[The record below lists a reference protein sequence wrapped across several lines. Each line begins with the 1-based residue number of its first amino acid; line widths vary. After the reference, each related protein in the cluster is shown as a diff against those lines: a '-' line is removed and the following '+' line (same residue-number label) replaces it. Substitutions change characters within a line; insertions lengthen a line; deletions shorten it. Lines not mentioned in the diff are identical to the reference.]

1 MEDDLHLE
9 DLLNNQKQLKLKKR
23 IKLLFLVLILIIII
37 SIIIIIIV
45 ATTTNDKSEKTQE
58 EEDIPDVFTEFNLST
73 FFYFDPVTNN
83 PCNEKNYW
91 TLFDNSTT
99 CYRFVSITNPDTNK
113 SNTIR
118 IMLDHNIGTSN
129 FFKL

>member
-1 MEDDLHLE
+1 MIDDNLHLE
-9 DLLNNQKQLKLKKR
+9 DLINNQKQTKLKKR
-23 IKLLFLVLILIIII
+23 IKLLFLLLIVIIII

-45 ATTTNDKSEKTQE
+45 ATTNDESEKTPE

-73 FFYFDPVTNN
+73 FFFFDPVTNN

-91 TLFDNSTT
+91 TPFDNSTT

-118 IMLDHNIGTSN
+118 IMLDHNIGISN
-129 FFKL
+129 F